1 MTVAA
6 FAAANRLP
14 LRQWLPFNI
23 DAGKNLVS
31 ANNRL
36 GQQVGMERLA
46 NPAFS
51 VIKVNREMHPPR
63 AIVAPEMVGHIVSVD
78 PN

>member
-1 MTVAA
+1 VTVAS
-6 FAAANRLP
+6 FTAAKRLP
-14 LRQWLPFNI
+14 LRQWLPSNI

-36 GQQVGMERLA
+36 GQQVGLERLA
-46 NPAFS
+46 NSAFS

-63 AIVAPEMVGHIVSVD
+63 AIIAPEMVCHIVSVD